1 MVKAGG
7 TNRFDDLGD
16 DGRIILK
23 CMLKEY
29 GGRVWSWLRIEA
41 RLVLIFGVHVPR
53 ENLASRR
60 VFYCMQFVAWHNKSS
75 RSPKQIPIYVS

>member
-29 GGRVWSWLRIEA
+29 GGWVWNWLRIEA
-41 RLVLIFGVHVPR
+41 RLVLIFGVAYSKGETYFLKEYSAVG
-53 ENLASRR
+53 S
-60 VFYCMQFVAWHNKSS
+60 W
-75 RSPKQIPIYVS
+75 

>member
-23 CMLKEY
+23 YMLKEY
-29 GGRVWSWLRIEA
+29 GGRVWNWLRIEA
-41 RLVLIFGVHVPR
+41 RLVLIFGVQYTTGKFSFSKSILLYAVGS
-53 ENLASRR
+53 LA
-60 VFYCMQFVAWHNKSS
+60 
-75 RSPKQIPIYVS
+75 

>member
-29 GGRVWSWLRIEA
+29 GGRVWNWLRIEA
-41 RLVLIFGVHVPR
+41 RLVLIFCVPCSTGKF
-53 ENLASRR
+53 N
-60 VFYCMQFVAWHNKSS
+60 F
-75 RSPKQIPIYVS
+75 